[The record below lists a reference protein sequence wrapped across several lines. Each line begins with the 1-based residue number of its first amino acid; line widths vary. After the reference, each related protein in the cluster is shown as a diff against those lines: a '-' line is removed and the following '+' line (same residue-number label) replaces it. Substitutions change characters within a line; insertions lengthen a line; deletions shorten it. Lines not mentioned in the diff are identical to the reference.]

1 MSLHYQPRIY
11 GQLMA
16 SGKEK
21 SVFVKGVAPRRLTML
36 QSMVLHP
43 GTFGQDKIEEVD
55 YKEKSKTDRIWS

>member
-1 MSLHYQPRIY
+1 
-11 GQLMA
+11 MA

-21 SVFVKGVAPRRLTML
+21 SVFFKGVAPRRLTML